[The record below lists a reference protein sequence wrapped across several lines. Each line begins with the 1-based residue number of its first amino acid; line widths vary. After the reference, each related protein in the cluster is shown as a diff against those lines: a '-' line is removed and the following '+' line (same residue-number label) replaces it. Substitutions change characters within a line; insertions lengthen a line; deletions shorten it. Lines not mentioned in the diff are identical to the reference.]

1 MQDRAGYLREM
12 LELVSR
18 LVEDGFSREEI
29 GEIFAAAVVH
39 LDGPS
44 ERPYAM
50 GTCVNCGAVQVAW
63 SEYQWAQVVRA
74 PCRRCGKPW

>member
-1 MQDRAGYLREM
+1 MADRADYLREM
-12 LELVSR
+12 VDLVGR
-18 LVEDGFSREEI
+18 LVGDGYSRQEI

-39 LDGPS
+39 LDGPD

-50 GTCVNCGAVQVAW
+50 GTCVNCGAVHVAW

>member
-1 MQDRAGYLREM
+1 MQDRAGYLQEM

-39 LDGPS
+39 LDGPG

-74 PCRRCGKPW
+74 PCRRCGKAW